1 MKNKNIKNNKI
12 FKRLLVMAVLVF
24 ALLLGGCGNK
34 TQSIGVDSIQISK
47 KNLYLA
53 EGQTA
58 VISAQVY
65 PYNAT
70 NQNYRFE
77 VNNTNVVT
85 VEDGFVTAKS
95 AGDAVIYVYSE
106 EGGYKDSC
114 NVLVTTA
121 NDNLALNNYN
131 NLNMPQKDLK
141 PIYNP
146 NDYSGQHTKNTTQ
159 SPSLQSA
166 KNTANKLKAKSL
178 SKKFFTNS
186 QNSKKS
192 QGIGDWSKN
201 IAKQV
206 DAQICT
212 DAECAKDVLSQVKA
226 ELKNS
231 INSITNE
238 ASQIANFYDGWNND
252 IATSFANIQ
261 AQVLE
266 SIKLAKQ
273 AMLDDIESLQS
284 KIDSGEYVVES
295 TNQNGVTF
303 VAIRN
308 NLSKNDATS
317 SQQTA

>member
-1 MKNKNIKNNKI
+1 MKNKNVKDKEL
-12 FKRLLVMAVLVF
+12 FKKLFVMAVLVF
-24 ALLLGGCGNK
+24 ALLAGGCGGK

-65 PYNAT
+65 PFNAT

-77 VNNTNVVT
+77 VDNPNVVN
-85 VEDGFVTAKS
+85 VEDGFVTAKR

-121 NDNLALNNYN
+121 SDNLALNNYN

-141 PIYNP
+141 PIYNS
-146 NDYSGQHTKNTTQ
+146 NDYSGQSTPQSTSKSKSSQNTKNV
-159 SPSLQSA
+159 
-166 KNTANKLKAKSL
+166 ANKLKAKSL

-186 QNSKKS
+186 QNGKKS

-212 DAECAKDVLSQVKA
+212 DAECAKEVLSQIKA
-226 ELKNS
+226 ELKSS
-231 INSITNE
+231 INSISAE
-238 ASQIANFYDGWNND
+238 ATQIANFCNDWNND
-252 IATSFANIQ
+252 VIISFANIQ
-261 AQVLE
+261 TQVLE
-266 SIKLAKQ
+266 SIKQAKQ
-273 AMLDDIESLQS
+273 ALLDDIESLQN

-303 VAIRN
+303 VAIKNSLN
-308 NLSKNDATS
+308 NVSKN
-317 SQQTA
+317 QQTA